1 MANESKPDA
10 QDQSEYNTTTAAAIG
25 NETSTTQTLVN
36 WAAAAGIRAVK
47 TAAQAAIA
55 IIPVS
60 AVTIGG
66 VDWIM
71 VAGAAALAAV
81 VSLIT
86 SIAGIP
92 EVADGNSLKQ
102 ITSN

>member
-1 MANESKPDA
+1 MADESKPDA

-25 NETSTTQTLVN
+25 KETSTTQTLKN

-71 VAGAAALAAV
+71 VAGSAALAAV

>member
-1 MANESKPDA
+1 MANESKLDT
-10 QDQSEYNTTTAAAIG
+10 QDQSEYNTTTAVAIG
-25 NETSTTQTLVN
+25 KETSTTQTLKN
-36 WAAAAGIRAVK
+36 WVEAAGIRAVK

-60 AVTIGG
+60 AVTIGS
-66 VDWIM
+66 VDWII

-92 EVADGNSLKQ
+92 EVAAGDSLKQ
-102 ITSN
+102 ITSK